1 MRKLLLG
8 LLAVILLAFS
18 VYVAFYGVSF
28 AGLTVSGIP
37 TIKEENAKLEKK
49 IESANTLKDTDY
61 PKSVKSLEDAY
72 KKLMTQ
78 KDNYDQIISL
88 GVDENGQSLNKI
100 QQYETERLWISL
112 GNYAKKEGIDLN
124 MAVTSANKVNSTY
137 DLNFTVT
144 GGYIQITDF
153 LYDIESDTTLV
164 FKIENFK
171 LVPGTSTESLVATF
185 TWKDVRLNK
194 VQSTDSTTTDSTDSS
209 NSSSKNNTTG
219 NTTST
224 NSSKN
229 TTSNSIKSTNTTN
242 TTNNT

>member
-8 LLAVILLAFS
+8 LLSVILLAFS
-18 VYVAFYGVSF
+18 IYLAFYGVSF

-37 TIKEENAKLEKK
+37 AIKEENAKLEKK

-88 GVDENGQSLNKI
+88 GVDENGQPLNKI
-100 QQYETERLWISL
+100 QQYETERLWITL

-124 MAVTSANKVNSTY
+124 LAVTSANKVNSTY

-153 LYDIESDTTLV
+153 LYDIERDTTLV

-171 LVPGTSTESLVATF
+171 LVPGTSTEVLVATF
-185 TWKDVRLNK
+185 TWKDVKLNK
-194 VQSTDSTTTDSTDSS
+194 VQNTDNATTT
-209 NSSSKNNTTG
+209 NSSSSNNTTSG
-219 NTTST
+219 NTNTST
-224 NSSKN
+224 SRN
-229 TTSNSIKSTNTTN
+229 TTSNSIRTTNTTN